1 MRQQSI
7 SLNANFK
14 EGLNILADIYYNKKE
29 FQVSMDYYK
38 KSLKL
43 DDTKENIFAM
53 QRFAEFL
60 LKLYLK
66 EKDKRLLEVEILLSK
81 N

>member
-1 MRQQSI
+1 
-7 SLNANFK
+7 
-14 EGLNILADIYYNKKE
+14 
-29 FQVSMDYYK
+29 MDYYK

-66 EKDKRLLEVEILLSK
+66 EKIKDCLKRSKFYYQKINTLIPNSETILK
-81 N
+81 K